1 MSPWLFGF
9 TSSSESRTRQST
21 LRRTVFATCL
31 AAAAAGCGNDDDP
44 DATRDIASNPEGEG
58 AGPNEDGAA
67 GPAAANSNDGPAAS
81 TSSSDD
87 EPEDPCEAACL
98 RYDEQCGSDSDCWIL
113 CDVWRDGFAECQP
126 EYDALYEC
134 VRDEDEFVFDCNQDF
149 VLAQV
154 EDCTM
159 QSEVLWY
166 CDRAGG
172 MDCRPEPA
180 LDDACAAGT
189 PKPPNYTYCRYE
201 ITPEECVPHNGA
213 LGEGPPLGWC
223 CP

>member
-1 MSPWLFGF
+1 MWLAAVVTACGGDGDSNAMAND
-9 TSSSESRTRQST
+9 TSSLPR
-21 LRRTVFATCL
+21 
-31 AAAAAGCGNDDDP
+31 DDP
-44 DATRDIASNPEGEG
+44 QPNPD
-58 AGPNEDGAA
+58 EDDTDGSADPTA
-67 GPAAANSNDGPAAS
+67 DDGP
-81 TSSSDD
+81 TSGSSDD

-126 EYDALYEC
+126 EYQALYEC
-134 VRDEDEFVFDCNQDF
+134 VRNEDDFVFDCNQDF

-154 EDCTM
+154 EGCTM

-172 MDCRPEPA
+172 MDCRHEPA